1 MSGMRPFLA
10 AGGALLALGVGYA
23 CWTQTATP
31 SVRGFTEAD
40 VAKVEQ
46 SIRTEFAKRD
56 GLKVQDV
63 KLVRESPARLTGIA
77 TVSIPS
83 MGIVEK
89 ACNASLG
96 NRGQPI
102 WQCN

>member
-1 MSGMRPFLA
+1 MSGMRPVLVI
-10 AGGALLALGVGYA
+10 GGALVALGVGYA
-23 CWTQTATP
+23 CWTQTSTP
-31 SVRGFTEAD
+31 SVRGFTQAD

-63 KLVRESPARLTGIA
+63 KLVRESPARLVGNV

-83 MGIVEK
+83 LGVVEK